1 MKNIILLFTLA
12 FTIFSQA
19 QNPIIKTIGEFS
31 TLKVYDLI
39 SVELIQSKENKVE
52 ISGKNS
58 EDVVVVNK
66 NGTLK
71 IRMKLE
77 KIFDGS
83 KTEVK
88 LYLTTVV
95 IIDANEGSYISSQD
109 TFKQYELDLR
119 TQEGGHIKLNIDTNI
134 NEVRSDSGGIIELN
148 GKSIN
153 QNINISTGGIY
164 KGKTVK
170 SESTKVAIRAGG
182 EAEVQ
187 AIKLLDIK
195 IRAGGDV
202 FIYNKPKE
210 VKESKT
216 LGGRIKYVE

>member
-1 MKNIILLFTLA
+1 MKNLVLSITLVFTLLL
-12 FTIFSQA
+12 QA
-19 QNPIIKTIGEFS
+19 QEPVTKTVGEFS

-52 ISGKNS
+52 ISGKNAD
-58 EDVVVVNK
+58 DVVVVNK

-71 IRMKLE
+71 IKMKIE
-77 KIFDGS
+77 EIFDGS
-83 KTEVK
+83 NTEVK
-88 LYLTTVV
+88 LYFTTVD
-95 IIDANEGSYISSQD
+95 IIDANEGSFISSQD

-119 TQEGGHIKLNIDTNI
+119 AQEGGHIKLNINTKI
-134 NEVRSDSGGIIELN
+134 NEVRSDSVGIVQLTV
-148 GKSIN
+148 KSIN
-153 QNINISTGGIY
+153 QNIVISTGGIY
-164 KGKTVK
+164 QGKTVE

-187 AIKLLDIK
+187 AKKLLDIK

-202 FIYNKPKE
+202 YIFNKPEE

>member
-1 MKNIILLFTLA
+1 MKNLVLSITLVFTLLL
-12 FTIFSQA
+12 QA
-19 QNPIIKTIGEFS
+19 QEPVTKTVGEFS

-52 ISGKNS
+52 ISGKNAD
-58 EDVVVVNK
+58 DVVVVNK

-71 IRMKLE
+71 IKMKIE
-77 KIFDGS
+77 EIFDGS
-83 KTEVK
+83 NTEVK
-88 LYLTTVV
+88 LYFTTVD
-95 IIDANEGSYISSQD
+95 IIDANEGSFISSQD

-119 TQEGGHIKLNIDTNI
+119 AQEGGHIKLNINTKI
-134 NEVRSDSGGIIELN
+134 NEVRSDSGGIVELT
-148 GKSIN
+148 GKSRN
-153 QNINISTGGIY
+153 QNIVISTGGIY
-164 KGKTVK
+164 QGKTVE

-187 AIKLLDIK
+187 AKKLLDIK

-202 FIYNKPKE
+202 YIFNKPEE